1 MKTKG
6 CDGAT
11 AAMLAARLS
20 MSLSVEDAA
29 AHTADD
35 ATQRTAGVDVNRSL
49 RIAAV
54 EVAKVVLSPL

>member
-1 MKTKG
+1 
-6 CDGAT
+6 
-11 AAMLAARLS
+11 